1 MLTVSVA
8 IPSLRQCHRLLII
21 LKNYVFIPPSNGFGV
36 HWIGTFS
43 SQSLSTCGECINDIA
58 IISYFQTHALWGH
71 RVKAGKAREAL
82 SLVRGGNDQKILIS
96 LELYLSVKDA
106 RSVAFN

>member
-1 MLTVSVA
+1 MSQTSNY
-8 IPSLRQCHRLLII
+8 

-58 IISYFQTHALWGH
+58 IISIFT
-71 RVKAGKAREAL
+71 
-82 SLVRGGNDQKILIS
+82 
-96 LELYLSVKDA
+96 DA
-106 RSVAFN
+106 RLMGTQGQSWKSKGKHFH